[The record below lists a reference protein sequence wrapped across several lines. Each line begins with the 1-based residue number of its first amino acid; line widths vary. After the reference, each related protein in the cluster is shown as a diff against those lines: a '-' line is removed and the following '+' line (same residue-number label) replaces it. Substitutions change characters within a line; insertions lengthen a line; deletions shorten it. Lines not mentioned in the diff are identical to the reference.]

1 MADSIPRFGASDFF
15 LTETDAGALREALR
29 SALETVLGREV
40 VDADPHMV
48 LAGAFLP
55 FLVQG
60 QASADACAKATLRAY
75 AQGADLDRI
84 ADSTCAVG
92 YLDRYPAMPSVLPYC
107 LQAVALRSDS
117 TAPGT
122 CRVTWSASRNAELS
136 TGEGVEFEG
145 SGAFDVSFPLG
156 SVAVPIAVPVYLV
169 CSKSGADTN
178 GIFADTDALVA
189 DADVTVELTGTD
201 STGASVVY
209 NFSDVA
215 MKRAGSA
222 YNGADAESD
231 EDFAQRVAWQAKAL
245 RVSGS
250 YEYFALALQ
259 EARLLASWFLMPS
272 VDSDGRIV
280 VAVADKVAARAGA
293 EDVSLTSRGDA
304 YSQLVDILRDSM
316 LVEQRAYIYFAHA
329 ETSST
334 LEISYRLPASTQD
347 VESAKRNVESA
358 YARWLARTGWHCG
371 AFISEAEISAILID
385 AGASVAWV
393 SAQAGHSQIRSSGLR
408 LPADSYWPAGLIAL
422 AYDGLSADSASPT
435 GTGGGEEVL
444 P

>member
-1 MADSIPRFGASDFF
+1 MADNIPRFGASDFF

-40 VDADPHMV
+40 VDADPHMI
-48 LAGAFLP
+48 LASAFLP

-84 ADSTCAVG
+84 ADATCAVG
-92 YLDRYPAMPSVLPYC
+92 YIDRFPAMPAVLPYC

-117 TAPGT
+117 TVPGV
-122 CRVTWSASRNAELS
+122 CHVAWHASRDAELS
-136 TGEGVEFEG
+136 TGEGVTFEG
-145 SGAFDVSFPLG
+145 SGEFDVSFPLG
-156 SVAVPIAVPVYLV
+156 SVAVPIAVPMYLV
-169 CSKSGADTN
+169 CSKSGAETN
-178 GIFADTDALVA
+178 GIFADTNALVA
-189 DADVTVELTGTD
+189 DADVAVEL
-201 STGASVVY
+201 SGADGAGAAIVY

-222 YNGADAESD
+222 YNGTDAED
-231 EDFAQRVAWQAKAL
+231 DADFAQRVAWQAKAL

-259 EARLLASWFLMPS
+259 EARLLASWFLMPA

-293 EDVSLTSRGDA
+293 DSVSLTSRGDA
-304 YSQLVDILRDSM
+304 YAQLVDILHDNM

-329 ETSST
+329 ETSSR

-347 VESAKRNVESA
+347 IQSAKRNVEDA

-393 SAQAGHSQIRSSGLR
+393 SAQAGYSQIRSSGLR
-408 LPADSYWPAGLIAL
+408 LPADSYWPASLITL
-422 AYDGLSADSASPT
+422 VYDGISADATSPT